1 MVTRTRLIVAKSFVC
16 AALFASPWLSAQTNS
31 PKEEFNATAIAN
43 DELGSGAGRVQIRIT
58 RWSTDAERSRLF
70 NTLKEKGSRS
80 LLNLLQDNP
89 SVGTIKTPDSLAY
102 DLRYAHQVRA
112 ADGGR
117 RIMIATDR
125 PVGFWEEWTRARSVE
140 YPFVVIQMQ
149 IGPEGRGTGTLADA
163 AKLRAYANT
172 LELETFTIAPIMLKD
187 IEARPIE

>member
-1 MVTRTRLIVAKSFVC
+1 MVTRTRLMLAASFIC

-89 SVGTIKTPDSLAY
+89 SVG
-102 DLRYAHQVRA
+102 
-112 ADGGR
+112 
-117 RIMIATDR
+117 
-125 PVGFWEEWTRARSVE
+125 
-140 YPFVVIQMQ
+140 
-149 IGPEGRGTGTLADA
+149 
-163 AKLRAYANT
+163 NT

>member
-1 MVTRTRLIVAKSFVC
+1 MSMQTRLMPAALVIC
-16 AALFASPWLSAQTNS
+16 AAIFGAWPAAQTNS

-58 RWSTDAERSRLF
+58 RWSTDAERTRLF
-70 NTLKEKGSRS
+70 DTLKEKGSRT
-80 LLNLLQDNP
+80 LLKMLQDNP

-102 DLRYAHQVRA
+102 DLRYAHQVRT

>member
-1 MVTRTRLIVAKSFVC
+1 MRLQSRLIL
-16 AALFASPWLSAQTNS
+16 AALLVFATLFGAWPAAQTNIQ
-31 PKEEFNATAIAN
+31 KEEFNATAIAN
-43 DELGSGAGRVQIRIT
+43 DELGSGAGRVQIRVT
-58 RWSTDAERSRLF
+58 RWSTNAERDRLF
-70 NTLKEKGSRS
+70 DTLKTKGSRS
-80 LLNLLQDNP
+80 FLAMLKDNP

-102 DLRYAHQVRA
+102 DLRYAHQVRT

-125 PVGFWEEWTRARSVE
+125 PIGFWEEWARARSVE

-149 IGPEGRGTGTLADA
+149 VGPEGRGTGTLADA
-163 AKLRAYANT
+163 AKLRAYVNT